1 MNKKINIVIFLG
13 LIFSMAI
20 IFFIKEDKLVSYLER
35 RYLAQA
41 DDITFE
47 NIKNSELVTQVESYA
62 LDQFPFR
69 DELRN
74 IKAFANYNI
83 FMKQENQNIIVAD
96 GSMYEIKNSYSYDN
110 AKNTISKINNIAEN
124 LFYDNNCYFALIPD
138 KSCYLD
144 MNGNEYN
151 YNIIEDAVTD
161 NLSTAISYI
170 PIYDTLTDKDYYK
183 TDLHWSQDKII
194 DTNNRIIEYLDVTD
208 VTNTPNYV
216 SYIIDDYNGSYAARS
231 ALSYIK
237 DDIVYLSNERI
248 NKSFVYNYETSLT
261 TPVYDL
267 DKLTDEKSLDKYDI
281 FLSGASPLLKVT
293 APDKTGETLIL
304 FRDSYGSSIAPLLLE
319 YYDTIYLVDLR
330 YINSSLIEKFIEI
343 KPEYDV
349 LFLYST
355 SMIEISGNFKNSE

>member
-41 DDITFE
+41 EDITFE
-47 NIKNSELVTQVESYA
+47 NIKNGEIVTQIESYA

-83 FMKQENQNIIVAD
+83 FMKQENQNIIVVD
-96 GSMYEIKNSYSYDN
+96 GSMYEIKSSYNYDN
-110 AKNTISKINNIAEN
+110 AKNTISKINSVAEN
-124 LFYDNNCYFALIPD
+124 LFNDNNCYFALIPD

-144 MNGNEYN
+144 MNGNEYD
-151 YNIIEDAVTD
+151 YSIIEDAVTG
-161 NLSTAISYI
+161 NLSKEISYI
-170 PIYDTLTDKDYYK
+170 PIYDTLTNKDYYK

-194 DTNNRIIEYLDVTD
+194 DTSNRIIEYLDVTD
-208 VTNTPNYV
+208 VSNPTEYV
-216 SYIIDDYNGSYAARS
+216 SYIIDDYHGSYAVRS

-237 DDIVYLSNERI
+237 DDIVYMSNERI
-248 NKSFVYNYETSLT
+248 NNSLVYNYETNLT
-261 TPVYDL
+261 TAVYDL
-267 DKLTDEKSLDKYDI
+267 DKLTDKKSLDKYDI

-293 APDKTGETLIL
+293 APDKTGKTLIL

-319 YYDTIYLVDLR
+319 YYDTIYLIDLR
-330 YINSSLIEKFIEI
+330 YINSSLIENFIEI

-355 SMIEISGNFKNSE
+355 SMIEISGNFK